1 MDRRARVL
9 RQQRQWGMS
18 FPVLI
23 LLLLGPPA
31 WAAPIRGLSP
41 RTTFVEGTALRT
53 FGELV
58 HKEDGSQE
66 LDIYSV
72 KAIGQY
78 QIMPDATIAVVIPYL
93 EKRRKVTS
101 GGTTSV
107 RSTSG
112 LGDVRVTG
120 KYRFW
125 HKDEPFG
132 VTQAAVFGG
141 LEVPT
146 GSDGE
151 RDNVGGLLPI
161 SLQLGSGSVDPFFGA
176 AVGKTGRTHSLEGG
190 AQYQINTKGEEF
202 ELGDTVRYDLTYQ
215 YQIFP
220 PQIENSQLN
229 LTVEL
234 NGKHVE
240 KHELAGRKL
249 NNSGGDTIFVS
260 PGLQFL
266 INTVVVEGSV
276 QLPIVQELNG
286 TQPETDYNVLLGLR
300 YLF

>member
-1 MDRRARVL
+1 ML
-9 RQQRQWGMS
+9 GNQGQWVMS
-18 FPVLI
+18 LLA
-23 LLLLGPPA
+23 LLLLLLAPTA

-41 RTTFVEGTALRT
+41 RTTFVKGTALRT
-53 FGELV
+53 FGEVV

-66 LDIYSV
+66 LDIYRIP
-72 KAIGQY
+72 AIGQY
-78 QIMPDATIAVVIPYL
+78 QIMPDATIAVMIPYV

-125 HKDEPFG
+125 HKNVPFG

-146 GSDGE
+146 GSDSE
-151 RDNVGGLLPI
+151 LDNVGALLPI

-176 AVGKTGRTHSLEGG
+176 AIGRTGRTHSLEGG
-190 AQYQINTKGEEF
+190 AQYQVNTKGEEF

-220 PQIENSQLN
+220 RQIENSQLN

-240 KHELAGRKL
+240 KHELAGRKVE
-249 NNSGGDTIFVS
+249 NSGGDTIFVA

-266 INTVVVEGSV
+266 INTVVFETSV
-276 QLPIVQELNG
+276 QLPIVEELNG
-286 TQPETDYNVLLGLR
+286 TQPETDYNVLVGLR

>member
-9 RQQRQWGMS
+9 RKQRQWGMS
-18 FPVLI
+18 FLVLI
-23 LLLLGPPA
+23 LLLLTPPA

-161 SLQLGSGSVDPFFGA
+161 SLQLGSGSVDPFVGA
-176 AVGKTGRTHSLEGG
+176 AVGRTGRTHSLEGG

-266 INTVVVEGSV
+266 INTVVFEGSV

>member
-1 MDRRARVL
+1 MDRRGKVL
-9 RQQRQWGMS
+9 GKQRQWVMS
-18 FPVLI
+18 LLALI
-23 LLLLGPPA
+23 LLLLAPTA

-41 RTTFVEGTALRT
+41 RTTFLEGTALRT

-66 LDIYSV
+66 LDIYRIS
-72 KAIGQY
+72 AIVQY
-78 QIMPDATIAVVIPYL
+78 QIMPDATLAVAVPYV
-93 EKRRKVTS
+93 EKRLKVTR

-107 RSTSG
+107 KSTHG

-125 HKDEPFG
+125 HKDVPFG

-146 GSDGE
+146 GSDSE
-151 RDNVGGLLPI
+151 RDNLGALLPI

-176 AVGKTGRTHSLEGG
+176 AIGRTGRTHSLEGG

-220 PQIENSQLN
+220 RQIENSQLN

-240 KHELAGRKL
+240 KHELAGRKVE
-249 NNSGGDTIFVS
+249 NSGGDTIFVA

-286 TQPETDYNVLLGLR
+286 TQPETEYSVLFGLR

>member
-9 RQQRQWGMS
+9 RKQRQWGMS
-18 FPVLI
+18 FLVII

-41 RTTFVEGTALRT
+41 RTTFIEGTALRT

-58 HKEDGSQE
+58 HKEGASQE
-66 LDIYSV
+66 IDIYRIPFIV
-72 KAIGQY
+72 QY
-78 QIMPDATIAVVIPYL
+78 QIMPDATIAVAVPYV
-93 EKRRKVTS
+93 EKRRKGTRS
-101 GGTTSV
+101 GTTSV
-107 RSTSG
+107 RSTNG

-125 HKDEPFG
+125 HKDVPFG

-146 GSDGE
+146 GSDSN
-151 RDNVGGLLPI
+151 RDNVGALLPI

-176 AVGKTGRTHSLEGG
+176 AIGRTGRTHSLEGG
-190 AQYQINTKGEEF
+190 AQYQINTKGDEF
-202 ELGDTVRYDLTYQ
+202 EVGDTVRYDLTYQ
-215 YQIFP
+215 NQIFP

-234 NGKHVE
+234 NGKHLE
-240 KHELAGRKL
+240 KDELAGQKVE
-249 NNSGGDTIFVS
+249 NSGGDTVFVA

-266 INTVVVEGSV
+266 INTVVFEGSV

-286 TQPETDYNVLLGLR
+286 TQPETDFNVLFGLR
-300 YLF
+300 YLC

>member
-1 MDRRARVL
+1 MDRRGQVSGHH
-9 RQQRQWGMS
+9 WGMS
-18 FPVLI
+18 LLVLI
-23 LLLLGPPA
+23 LLLLAPPA
-31 WAAPIRGLSP
+31 WASSIRGLSP
-41 RTTFVEGTALRT
+41 RTTFIDGTAIRT

-66 LDIYSV
+66 LDIYMV
-72 KAIGQY
+72 PAIGQY
-78 QIMPDATIAVVIPYL
+78 QIMPDATIAVAIPYV
-93 EKRRKVTS
+93 EKRQKVAS

-112 LGDVRVTG
+112 LGDVRLTG
-120 KYRFW
+120 KYRFY
-125 HKDEPFG
+125 HKDVPFG
-132 VTQAAVFGG
+132 VTQAALFGG

-146 GSDGE
+146 GSDSE
-151 RDNVGGLLPI
+151 RDNVGALLPI
-161 SLQLGSGSVDPFFGA
+161 SLQLGSGSVDPFVGA

-202 ELGDTVRYDLTYQ
+202 ELGDEVRYDLTYQ

-240 KHELAGRKL
+240 KHRLGGKKVE
-249 NNSGGDTIFVS
+249 NSGGDILFIA
-260 PGLQFL
+260 PGLQML
-266 INTVVVEGSV
+266 INTVVVEGSI
-276 QLPIVQELNG
+276 QLPIFQDLNG
-286 TQPETDYNVLLGLR
+286 TQPETDYSVLFGLR

>member
-1 MDRRARVL
+1 ML
-9 RQQRQWGMS
+9 GKQRQWVMS
-18 FPVLI
+18 LLVLI
-23 LLLLGPPA
+23 PLLLGPPA

-41 RTTFVEGTALRT
+41 RTTFLEGTALRT

-58 HKEDGSQE
+58 HKEDGSKE
-66 LDIYSV
+66 LDIYRIP
-72 KAIGQY
+72 AIAQY
-78 QIMPDATIAVVIPYL
+78 QIMPDATLAVAVPYV
-93 EKRRKVTS
+93 EKRLKVTS

-125 HKDEPFG
+125 HKDVPFG

-146 GSDGE
+146 GSDSE
-151 RDNVGGLLPI
+151 RDNVGALLPI
-161 SLQLGSGSVDPFFGA
+161 SLQLGSGSVDPFFGVA
-176 AVGKTGRTHSLEGG
+176 LGRTGRTHSLEGG
-190 AQYQINTKGEEF
+190 AQYQVNTKGEEF

-240 KHELAGRKL
+240 KHELAGRKVE
-249 NNSGGDTIFVS
+249 NSGGDTIFVA

-286 TQPETDYNVLLGLR
+286 TQPETDYTVLVGLR

>member
-1 MDRRARVL
+1 MDRRAKTL
-9 RQQRQWGMS
+9 GKQWQRGMS
-18 FPVLI
+18 FLVLI

-41 RTTFVEGTALRT
+41 RTTFVEGTVLRT
-53 FGELV
+53 FGEIV
-58 HKEDGSQE
+58 HKEGASQE
-66 LDIYSV
+66 LDIYRV
-72 KAIGQY
+72 PAIGQY
-78 QIMPDATIAVVIPYL
+78 QIMPDATIAVLIPYV

-125 HKDEPFG
+125 HKDVPFG

-146 GSDGE
+146 GSDSE
-151 RDNVGGLLPI
+151 RDNVGALLPI
-161 SLQLGSGSVDPFFGA
+161 SLQLGSGSVDPFVGA
-176 AVGKTGRTHSLEGG
+176 AVGRTGRTHSLEGG

-202 ELGDTVRYDLTYQ
+202 ELGDEVRYDLTYQ

-249 NNSGGDTIFVS
+249 NNSGGDTLFVA

-266 INTVVVEGSV
+266 INTVIFEGSI
-276 QLPIVQELNG
+276 QLPIFQDLNG
-286 TQPETDYNVLLGLR
+286 TQPETDYNVLVGMR

>member
-1 MDRRARVL
+1 
-9 RQQRQWGMS
+9 
-18 FPVLI
+18 
-23 LLLLGPPA
+23 
-31 WAAPIRGLSP
+31 
-41 RTTFVEGTALRT
+41 
-53 FGELV
+53 
-58 HKEDGSQE
+58 
-66 LDIYSV
+66 
-72 KAIGQY
+72 
-78 QIMPDATIAVVIPYL
+78 
-93 EKRRKVTS
+93 
-101 GGTTSV
+101 
-107 RSTSG
+107 
-112 LGDVRVTG
+112 VTG

-125 HKDEPFG
+125 HKDVPFG

-151 RDNVGGLLPI
+151 RDNVGTLLPI
-161 SLQLGSGSVDPFFGA
+161 SLQLGSGSVDPFVGA
-176 AVGKTGRTHSLEGG
+176 AVGRTGRTHSLEGG

-202 ELGDTVRYDLTYQ
+202 ELGDEVRYDLTYQ

-240 KHELAGRKL
+240 KHELAGRKV
-249 NNSGGDTIFVS
+249 NNSGGDVLFVA

-266 INTVVVEGSV
+266 INTVVFEGSI
-276 QLPIVQELNG
+276 QLPIFQDLNG
-286 TQPETDYNVLLGLR
+286 TQPETDYNVLVGMR